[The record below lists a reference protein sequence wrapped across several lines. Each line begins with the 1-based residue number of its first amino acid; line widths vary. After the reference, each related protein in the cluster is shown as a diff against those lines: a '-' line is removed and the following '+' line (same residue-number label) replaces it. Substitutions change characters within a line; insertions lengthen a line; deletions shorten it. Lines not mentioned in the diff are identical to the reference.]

1 MAGGSTVRP
10 DLAQKVLRAAE
21 SLGYRTNPAAR
32 ALRRGK
38 AGAVALVAPGGDMEG
53 LAGPF
58 IGAPIQSASATLL
71 EHGFQPVLLL
81 EDGRNTGTLVR
92 HLSSGHVDAAIVIL
106 QQ

>member
-21 SLGYRTNPAAR
+21 SLSYRTNTVAR

-53 LAGPF
+53 LAGQY

-71 EHGFQPVLLL
+71 EHGIQPVLLR
-81 EDGRNTGTLVR
+81 EDGHNTGTLVR
-92 HLSSGHVDAAIVIL
+92 HL
-106 QQ
+106 